1 MKTEFEIMGKTYDVE
16 YDIEPAQ
23 KGGMTDPSWDAHID
37 DVSVTCKGKD
47 LPSGKVG
54 DLIYDLIVAV
64 MEKEFKEQSK

>member
-1 MKTEFEIMGKTYDVE
+1 MKTYFEIMGKTYDVE

-23 KGGMTDPSWDAHID
+23 RGGMTDPSWDAYID

-47 LPSGKVG
+47 LPSGNIG

-64 MEKEFKEQSK
+64 LEKEFAEKNK

>member
-1 MKTEFEIMGKTYDVE
+1 MNTSFEIMGKTYDVE

-23 KGGMTDPSWDAHID
+23 QGGMIDPSYDAYID

-64 MEKEFKEQSK
+64 MEAEFEAK